1 MLPWQTIIQLDRGG
15 QCAVYLQIVNA
26 VVKEISQGRLQPGQK
41 LPGSRRM
48 AEILAV
54 NRKTAALAYEELMA
68 QGWIDINPSSGS
80 YVAES
85 LPVTSVKPLQKS
97 EPTEP
102 VQPKLNI
109 PYNLRIQSYSPP
121 PANKFIID
129 DGSPD
134 PRIAPMNSLMKH
146 CRSIVKTYYGRRLL
160 SYNDVKGEATL
171 RAVLSKYLL
180 ETRGL
185 SCHPENIVI
194 TRGSQMAIYL
204 FFNALIEK
212 GDKVIVTQPNYTSAN
227 WVIQHAGGQLVEI
240 PVDREGIMV
249 DEVEKYCVKHPVKA
263 AYITPHHHFPTTV
276 ALSAQRRLQLL
287 ALAEKHGF
295 FILEDDYDY
304 DFQYGGAPVLP
315 LASVDNSGLVI
326 YSGSF
331 SKLLAPSVRVG
342 YLVAP
347 EPQVSEIAKL
357 RRIVDRQGDTIME
370 RAIAD
375 MLSEGE
381 IQRHLKKAV
390 KIYRQRRD
398 LFCGIL
404 REKLSEQLEFDVP
417 EGGMAVWTKFKSP
430 IREVDLFDKLL
441 KKGLYLNVDRYFL
454 DDWQAVRLGFAALN
468 ETEMQAA
475 LRIWADAF

>member
-1 MLPWQTIIQLDRGG
+1 MLPWQTIIQIDRGG

-26 VVKEISQGRLQPGQK
+26 VIKEISQGRLQPGQK
-41 LPGSRRM
+41 LPGSRQM
-48 AEILAV
+48 ADILEV

-85 LPVTSVKPLQKS
+85 LPVSAVKPLQKTGTTGPS
-97 EPTEP
+97 TQRLQ
-102 VQPKLNI
+102 VAHHLQ
-109 PYNLRIQSYSPP
+109 IQSYAPP
-121 PANKFIID
+121 PANKYIID

-171 RAVLSKYLL
+171 RTVLSKYLL

-185 SCHPENIVI
+185 PCHPENIVI
-194 TRGSQMAIYL
+194 TRGSQMAIFL
-204 FFNALIEK
+204 VFNALIKK

-240 PVDREGIMV
+240 PVDREGIIV
-249 DEVEKYCVKHPVKA
+249 DEVEKYCLKHPVKA

-276 ALSAQRRLQLL
+276 ALTAQRRLQLL
-287 ALAEKHGF
+287 ALAEKYGF

-304 DFQYGGAPVLP
+304 DFQYDSAPVLP

-347 EPQVSEIAKL
+347 EPLVGEIAKL

-404 REKLSEQLEFDVP
+404 REKLSKQLEFEIP
-417 EGGMAVWTKFKSP
+417 EGGMAVWAKF
-430 IREVDLFDKLL
+430 REPLREGDLFDTLL

-454 DDWQAVRLGFAALN
+454 DDWQAVRLGFAALD
-468 ETEMQAA
+468 ETEIRAA
-475 LRIWADAF
+475 LGIWAEAF